1 MGWVGTLVVNTSH
14 LRTKGGEKKQKS
26 SRSGKLPESKKNKEL
41 SDVQITAH
49 GRG

>member
-1 MGWVGTLVVNTSH
+1 MGGDPCGQYISLKDK
-14 LRTKGGEKKQKS
+14 RGREKQKS